1 MSKDTVIAEAVAAY
15 IAPEDIL
22 KADAVLERATS
33 VNEEG
38 TMVFDNT
45 IIRDDLLTEYGTN
58 WEEVERVQAVGA
70 AVSAA
75 VLSLGSRKSIGHI
88 SENKDCRR
96 VAGVMP
102 FGRNEIAYSFQSM
115 AGETNTDGS
124 PKNPVVSVI
133 HRQYEHE
140 AYRDIRKNVMLSAK
154 SLRD

>member
-1 MSKDTVIAEAVAAY
+1 MSKDTVIDAAVAAY
-15 IAPEDIL
+15 IAPEEIQ
-22 KADAVLERATS
+22 KVDAVLDRAIS

-38 TMVFDNT
+38 GMSFDNT
-45 IIRDDLLTEYGTN
+45 IIRDELLTDHNTN
-58 WEEVERVQAVGA
+58 WDEIDRVQALCA
-70 AVSAA
+70 TISAA
-75 VLSLGSRKSIGHI
+75 VLNTGSRKSIGHM

-102 FGRNEIAYSFQSM
+102 FGRNEIAFSFQSM
-115 AGETNTDGS
+115 ANETNTDGS